1 MINIRQLLANNIKES
16 RKKLGLSQA
25 KLAEKA
31 NLSTQ
36 YLAMIELTHKFPS
49 PEKFKQIAIALE
61 IDTPELFSMP
71 PSAKIASLKLQ
82 RAIVTN
88 IEKAVEDNVQTAIRT
103 VVCGVVTAYL
113 SGMEIT
119 GENKKEREKFAKKEF
134 DKLENIPVNK

>member
-1 MINIRQLLANNIKES
+1 MTNIRQLLANNIKEN

-49 PEKFKQIAIALE
+49 PEKLEQIAIALE

-71 PSAKIASLKLQ
+71 PSVKIASLKLQ
-82 RAIVTN
+82 RAIITD

-103 VVCGVVTAYL
+103 AVCDVVSTYINGIETY
-113 SGMEIT
+113 EISKN
-119 GENKKEREKFAKKEF
+119 EKSIKKR
-134 DKLENIPVNK
+134 IR

>member
-1 MINIRQLLANNIKES
+1 MTNIRQLLANNIKEN

-49 PEKFKQIAIALE
+49 PEKLEQIAIALD

-82 RAIVTN
+82 RAIITD

-103 VVCGVVTAYL
+103 AVCGVVATYL
-113 SGMEIT
+113 KGIETYEISKN
-119 GENKKEREKFAKKEF
+119 EKSVKKR
-134 DKLENIPVNK
+134 IR